1 MKLNLLVSIVVV
13 ATRVQLVELWCTF
26 KESLSSC
33 KAVSL
38 KEFFTLKVSYYFKK
52 LLTTRVLQVQASVG
66 ISKCLHDCENDIA
79 PLIKAWGSL
88 IDKIVSS
95 TSWNSFS

>member
-1 MKLNLLVSIVVV
+1 MVKFRYSFYNE
-13 ATRVQLVELWCTF
+13 VEFTCF
-26 KESLSSC
+26 NSC
-33 KAVSL
+33 CCNKSSL

-52 LLTTRVLQVQASVG
+52 LLTTRLLQVQASVG

-88 IDKIVSS
+88 IDKIVRDLLVETHSL
-95 TSWNSFS
+95 NGYD